1 MLSKDRKDF
10 SWVTMKTKR
19 VKQHL
24 LGAESGEGWGRE
36 NLQTRTLY
44 QGTIFQK

>member
-1 MLSKDRKDF
+1 MGNNENQ
-10 SWVTMKTKR
+10 KT

-24 LGAESGEGWGRE
+24 LGAESGGGCGRE

-44 QGTIFQK
+44 QGNIFQK